1 MNLNTMLHNNI
12 DNVDDDD
19 DYDEL
24 IIHRKL
30 FDDYRCDCDSQL
42 T

>member
-19 DYDEL
+19 DEL

-30 FDDYRCDCDSQL
+30 FDDYRYDCDSQL

>member
-19 DYDEL
+19 DDEL

>member
-19 DYDEL
+19 DEL